1 MAKLIAGVINIV
13 RIIVLVILAF
23 TLWPTGVALFEGDI
37 LWEDAVDSLFSNSV
51 ITMLLV
57 VLVLTLVVSIFSS
70 SLARWAVTIA
80 GAAILVSFVTG
91 TITLESV
98 SESVTAYSLADK
110 AKDRIEACKATI
122 SVEEFGGQFRAV
134 MKDPS
139 GEKIVGYVD
148 GTMKGAAKLVDTK
161 GNPLPCGVQK

>member
-13 RIIVLVILAF
+13 RIIVLGILVF
-23 TLWPTGVALFEGDI
+23 TLWPTAVALLEGDI
-37 LWEDAVDSLFSNSV
+37 LWNEAVDSLFSNSV

-57 VLVLTLVVSIFSS
+57 VLLLTLLVSIFSS
-70 SLARWAVTIA
+70 SVARWAVTIA
-80 GAAILVSFVTG
+80 GAAILVCFVTG

-110 AKDRIEACKATI
+110 AKERIEKCKATI

-139 GEKIVGYVD
+139 KDKIVGYVD
-148 GTMKGAAKLVDTK
+148 GTMKGAITLLDPNGK
-161 GNPLPCGVQK
+161 PLPCGISK